1 MENSTLGVRLVSN
14 QTNKQMFKMSLMTI
28 DGGQFTIKIMGDD
41 IVDALNN
48 YSKESG
54 VPLSTLEGML
64 ITLSS
69 PVAKREI
76 ERIAS
81 DLSERDSKEYDSTSP
96 F

>member
-1 MENSTLGVRLVSN
+1 MDNKIE
-14 QTNKQMFKMSLMTI
+14 TNKQMFEMSLLTI
-28 DGGQFTIKIMGDD
+28 DGGQFSIKIMGDD

-48 YSKESG
+48 YSKESR

-81 DLSERDSKEYDSTSP
+81 DLSKRDSKEYDSTSP